1 MTNPSPLDG
10 RKDLRLDGQLQS
22 LIDTVD
28 VANDERTVKAALRT
42 YAVAC
47 GFERFAYLQ
56 IAAFDIRTF
65 NSYPAEWENIY
76 LHNRYS
82 VIDPVV
88 AQAKRRMA
96 MFDWSAETWPKHS
109 DSREFRRFRSEAMD
123 FGIRSGIT
131 TAIRGSFQST
141 LMLTLA
147 SSRAR
152 LDSAHV
158 RDAEGA
164 ARAAL
169 CAYYRL
175 KLLAERPGRPADF
188 GLSPKEL
195 VCLRWA
201 AKGKSMQDIA
211 DLTNVQHRT
220 VQHYLDNVRGK
231 LDAANLVQAVAIAKD
246 HGLLGPE

>member
-1 MTNPSPLDG
+1 LNE
-10 RKDLRLDGQLQS
+10 QIQS

-28 VANDERTVKAALRT
+28 VANDERTVRIALKN
-42 YAVAC
+42 YAVSC

-56 IAAFDIRTF
+56 IAASDIKTF
-65 NSYPAEWENIY
+65 NSYPPEWESIY
-76 LHNRYS
+76 LRNRYS

-88 AQAKRRMA
+88 TQAKRRMA
-96 MFDWSAETWPKHS
+96 MFDWSAEGWANH
-109 DSREFRRFRSEAMD
+109 DESREFKRFRSEAMD

-131 TAIRGSFQST
+131 TAVRGSFQST

-147 SSRAR
+147 SSRPR
-152 LDSAHV
+152 TDSSLA

-164 ARAAL
+164 VRAAL
-169 CAYYRL
+169 CTYYRL
-175 KLLAERPGRPADF
+175 KVLAQRPAQVPDF